1 MPNVYS
7 VRSDSAPELTYRDGT
22 TRPVFDAIRSA
33 LTRPLD
39 RSEPDPARTALLG
52 TLLVA
57 TAGLVLPA
65 VLLAGYAARVLR
77 APDEPPTFDDLR
89 PLAVEGCRLGLVGV
103 AYGALP
109 AGLVLAGGA
118 GVASGLGGLALALRS
133 PSAGG
138 LPLAAAAP
146 TLGIG
151 AGVALLGGLLA
162 LPAGYLAAV
171 AAVRVART
179 GRLGAGFDATT
190 LALAR
195 RRTTARAWLAG
206 AGLLL
211 VGRLVGAA
219 LGALPVVG
227 GLAAAAV
234 GFYATVAAAD
244 LWARLVPAG
253 AGTASDATAPATE
266 RPDADGG
273 AGAATAGPTADD

>member
-1 MPNVYS
+1 V
-7 VRSDSAPELTYRDGT
+7 L
-22 TRPVFDAIRSA
+22 DAIRSA

-39 RSEPDPARTALLG
+39 RPESDPARTALLG

-89 PLAVEGCRLGLVGV
+89 PLAADGCRLGLVGA

-118 GVASGLGGLALALRS
+118 GVASGLGGLAFALRS
-133 PSAGG
+133 PAARPLS
-138 LPLAAAAP
+138 LAAAAP
-146 TLGIG
+146 TLGVG

-162 LPAGYLAAV
+162 VPAGYLAAV

-179 GRLGAGFDATT
+179 RRLGAGFDATT

-195 RRTTARAWLAG
+195 RRTTARAWLAS

-211 VGRLVGAA
+211 AGRLVGAA

-234 GFYATVAAAD
+234 GFHATVAAAD
-244 LWARLVPAG
+244 LWTRLTPAP
-253 AGTASDATAPATE
+253 APTPETDATATE
-266 RPDADGG
+266 RPDADAEAEAEADAG
-273 AGAATAGPTADD
+273 AGAGAAPATAGPTADD